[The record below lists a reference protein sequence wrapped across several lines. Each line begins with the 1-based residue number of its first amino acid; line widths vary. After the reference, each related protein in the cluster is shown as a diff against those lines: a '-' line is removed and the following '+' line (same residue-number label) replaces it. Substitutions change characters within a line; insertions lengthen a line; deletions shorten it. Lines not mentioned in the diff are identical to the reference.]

1 MPKKPGRPPLSTVA
15 IQAIQSNIADHAL
28 RLFREEGF
36 EAVSIRRL
44 AKEAGCAPMTIYAH
58 FDGKI
63 DILRY
68 LWADVLNRLFEDI
81 RAALRPDHTP
91 HEQLQIAATMFV
103 EYWLK
108 NPDHFRLVFMSDAVS
123 RSDVG
128 SFLKDDQ
135 TLAHFRFF
143 YDLVRAVIPEDR
155 PAKCQTDALIAS
167 LIGIALCA
175 TTIRDY
181 PWTDARDMT
190 QSLIDRLVG

>member
-1 MPKKPGRPPLSTVA
+1 MPKRSGRPSRSDAA
-15 IQAIQSNIADHAL
+15 IRAAQSKIADHAL
-28 RLFREEGF
+28 RLFRDEGY

-68 LWADVLNRLFEDI
+68 LWADVFGTLFTEI
-81 RAALRPDHTP
+81 ETTLEPIQSAQK
-91 HEQLQIAATMFV
+91 QLQIAAEMFV
-103 EYWLK
+103 AYWLK
-108 NPDHFRLVFMSDAVS
+108 HPEHFRLVFMSNAVN
-123 RSDVG
+123 RSDV
-128 SFLKDDQ
+128 SNFVQDDH

-143 YDLVRAVIPEDR
+143 YDLVRAVLPDGVA
-155 PAKCQTDALIAS
+155 AKPKTDTLIAG

-190 QSLIDRLVG
+190 RLLLDRLAY